1 MSFMKT
7 GNWHVVMLIDGTD
20 TEGKATYQQIYQHQ
34 NGRKAYVSP
43 GYCSDLDLEWLLLQ
57 KNRKIKAWNKKHTKR
72 KKITRYVF
80 TAVWIFILI
89 QGVLAI
95 PEHGAWVPFSVWG
108 YGATQTFSFGLI
120 DGFRNLLIPSQKNQY
135 KPKDISLNI
144 FGCLIFLF
152 LSHWLIDIGR
162 FNSLSILFLQLPLF
176 WFSCFMGFIEEL
188 LKIWTDK
195 VHLTKHHSKLN
206 PLLK

>member
-1 MSFMKT
+1 M
-7 GNWHVVMLIDGTD
+7 I
-20 TEGKATYQQIYQHQ
+20 QIW
-34 NGRKAYVSP
+34 NGFYYKKIERLRH
-43 GYCSDLDLEWLLLQ
+43 GI
-57 KNRKIKAWNKKHTKR
+57 KNIPKE
-72 KKITRYVF
+72 KITRYVF

-120 DGFRNLLIPSQKNQY
+120 NGFRNLLISSPNY
-135 KPKDISLNI
+135 LGNPKDISLNI

-162 FNSLSILFLQLPLF
+162 FNSLSILFVQLPLF
-176 WFSCFMGFIEEL
+176 WFGCFMGFIEEV
-188 LKIWTDK
+188 LKIWTDAE
-195 VHLTKHHSKLN
+195 LSTKPHSPTTREKLCV
-206 PLLK
+206 